1 MDRREQFWERRWTG
15 CQVIARVL
23 NRNARPVTLS
33 PGRDSASCP
42 SICANVS
49 TDEPNNDPAQCAV
62 GAVHAMTFVRRN
74 ETLRRSVR

>member
-1 MDRREQFWERRWTG
+1 MDGREQFWERRWTG

-33 PGRDSASCP
+33 PGRDSAGRP
-42 SICANVS
+42 SICVNAS

-62 GAVHAMTFVRRN
+62 GAVHAMTVVRRDEN
-74 ETLRRSVR
+74 VRRAVR